1 MVIVWVPNKDLGM
14 NIVFQYMAMFVV
26 LLSSE
31 KIAMFVLLLSSERIS
46 NATSQKIKKNPKSKI
61 FRSHF
66 FMLM

>member
-14 NIVFQYMAMFVV
+14 NIVFQYMAMFVA

-46 NATSQKIKKNPKSKI
+46 NATSQKIKKILNQKSFESI
-61 FRSHF
+61 FSC
-66 FMLM
+66 